1 MRCPRNVPYIVDN
14 LWEWKRPGD
23 FPSRRFSAF
32 ASPQQCLAKE
42 EGPEGGTV
50 FLVIFKNRV
59 KLCQLTGTK
68 DSKYHR
74 DINLLNKL
82 MSSIIEQLSI
92 KEKTSYEKELKR
104 LWTPCLTKTDI
115 DKLFKKIEILKEIR
129 DEIYHTITYWD
140 DAVLIRDVNNIPD
153 EKGEIFFE
161 AVDGYYL
168 RNLEV

>member
-14 LWEWKRPGD
+14 LWEWKRPAA
-23 FPSRRFSAF
+23 FPNRRFSAF
-32 ASPQQCLAKE
+32 ASPRQCLAKE
-42 EGPEGGTV
+42 EGPVGGTV
-50 FLVIFKNRV
+50 FFVIFKNRV

-82 MSSIIEQLSI
+82 MSSIIEQLSL

-115 DKLFKKIEILKEIR
+115 DKLFKKIEILKAIR
-129 DEIYHTITYWD
+129 DEIYNAITYWD
-140 DAVLIRDVNNIPD
+140 DAILIRDVNNIPD